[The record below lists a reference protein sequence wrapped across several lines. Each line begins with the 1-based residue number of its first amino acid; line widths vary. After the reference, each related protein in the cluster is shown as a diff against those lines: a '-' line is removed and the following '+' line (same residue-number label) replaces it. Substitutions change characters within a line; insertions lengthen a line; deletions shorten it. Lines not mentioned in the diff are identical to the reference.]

1 MKSITAFGLPDFP
14 LVKPGDDL
22 VKLIVETMAS
32 AGDELRPDD
41 VVVVAQKIVSKAE
54 GRLVRIGDVTPTQRS
69 IEIAEKIG
77 KDPRA
82 VEIILSDAN
91 EIIRMVPGLLI
102 VEQNS
107 GWICANGGVDRS
119 NIEPNWQTPPADTT
133 ASETSPE
140 SSSPNAPAPQR
151 YDDDEV
157 LALLPVNADASA
169 THLRKGL
176 AAALGIAENDA
187 PAVIITDSHG
197 RAWRSGIVGICIG
210 CAGIAPVWDQRGR
223 YDLFGYELHGSEE
236 AIADELAA
244 TAGLLMGASNEGLPV
259 VIIRGYQLPAN
270 TEPAPAK
277 SMQRPKEKDLF
288 R

>member
-1 MKSITAFGLPDFP
+1 M
-14 LVKPGDDL
+14 
-22 VKLIVETMAS
+22 
-32 AGDELRPDD
+32 
-41 VVVVAQKIVSKAE
+41 
-54 GRLVRIGDVTPTQRS
+54 
-69 IEIAEKIG
+69 
-77 KDPRA
+77 
-82 VEIILSDAN
+82 
-91 EIIRMVPGLLI
+91 
-102 VEQNS
+102 
-107 GWICANGGVDRS
+107 
-119 NIEPNWQTPPADTT
+119 
-133 ASETSPE
+133 
-140 SSSPNAPAPQR
+140 
-151 YDDDEV
+151 